1 MKKLIIALAFL
12 ACSPAAAQWQVPSNS
27 IPVGRGPG
35 ITGFSSA
42 LPGTAGNVLLSTG
55 ASTPPVF
62 SSPAWLASSVS
73 FTQNGTGA
81 VPVTFDTLLRGKI
94 FTPEMYGGVC
104 GAADNGPAIQLAVN
118 EAGNFAA
125 TNNIP
130 RGSVQLELCAYD
142 VITPIVDTKGIKF
155 SGRGPFGA
163 EIRFSP
169 AIDNQIAYRVRKA
182 GSIIGGGEISNIVF
196 YKPSGTFTATAIEI
210 EDVSIFSIENVYIYG
225 GVSQYWTGG
234 SGSIGLRTRGREFIH
249 LSKFSASADRPLV
262 VSKNPNSF
270 IDIDVSDF
278 NDLALTANNR
288 AGLEFEDGV
297 RYSRLNISNIH
308 CALTSGCIYNND
320 TTSTLASTGLTVH
333 NFGSE
338 QTSGA
343 GAAYNIYIGHTTSSV
358 QTVTLSGYQLWD
370 DAVNGAFFR
379 NVTNLSMES
388 VFYQGISP
396 LLCLNTD
403 ATVLSLRW
411 SGSNFQVCSTSSFL
425 GQNKIW
431 SSAPVAGIALPRD
444 AQWAST
450 AESPT
455 LNLTNTLFA
464 SFTVSTL
471 ATCNAAARG
480 LRSFVTDNNTALSFG
495 AVITTAGAIP
505 TPVWCDGVIWRQ
517 G

>member
-1 MKKLIIALAFL
+1 MKKLIIVLALL
-12 ACSPAAAQWQVPSNS
+12 VCSPAAAQWQVPNNS
-27 IPVGRGPG
+27 IPVGRGPSVA
-35 ITGFSSA
+35 GFASA

-62 SSPAWLASSVS
+62 SPPAWLASSVS

-81 VPVTFDTLLRGKI
+81 VSVTFDTLLRGKI
-94 FTPEMYGGVC
+94 FTPEMFGGVC
-104 GAADNGPAIQLAVN
+104 GLADNGPAIQRAVT

-130 RGSVQLELCAYD
+130 RGSVRLELCAYD
-142 VITPIVDTKGIKF
+142 VITPIVDTKGIKI
-155 SGRGPFGA
+155 SGRGPFGS

-169 AIDNQIAYRVRKA
+169 AIDNQIAYRVRNA
-182 GSIIGGGEISNIVF
+182 GSEIGGGEISNITF
-196 YKPSGTFTATAIEI
+196 YKPTNTFMATAIEI
-210 EDVSIFSIENVYIYG
+210 EDVSLFSIENVYIYG
-225 GVSQYWTGG
+225 GVSQLWTGA
-234 SGSIGLRTRGREFIH
+234 GSIGLRTRGREFIRV
-249 LSKFSASADRPLV
+249 SKFTALADRPIV
-262 VSKNPNSF
+262 ISKNPNSI

-278 NDLALTANNR
+278 NDLALTGNTF
-288 AGLEFEDGV
+288 AGLQIEDGV
-297 RYSRLNISNIH
+297 RFSRFNISNIH
-308 CALTSGCIYNND
+308 CALTSGCIYNQD
-320 TTSTLASTGLTVH
+320 TTSTLASTGLTIH

-338 QTSGA
+338 QTSGG
-343 GAAYNIYIGHTTSSV
+343 GAAYNIYIGHTTSTV

-379 NVTNLSMES
+379 NVTNLSLQN

-396 LLCLNTD
+396 LTCLSTD

-425 GQNKIW
+425 QQNKIW
-431 SSAPVAGIALPRD
+431 SSAPVAGVALPRD

-450 AESPT
+450 TESPT

-464 SFTVSTL
+464 SFTVSGL
-471 ATCNAAARG
+471 PTCNAGARG